1 MNDEVVE
8 DLKQFIAATVSQ
20 HVSEVV
26 GRLDK
31 VDGRLDKVDG
41 RLDRVERKID
51 DLSGYVAEALE
62 SSNEATDMQFKDHDK
77 HMTRLE
83 QKAA

>member
-20 HVSEVV
+20 NISEVV
-26 GRLDK
+26 ERLDK
-31 VDGRLDKVDG
+31 VDGRLDS
-41 RLDRVERKID
+41 VERKID

-62 SSNEATDMQFKDHDK
+62 SSNEATDMQLKDHNK
-77 HMTRLE
+77 RITRLE
-83 QKAA
+83 HKAA

>member
-1 MNDEVVE
+1 MVGRLDKV
-8 DLKQFIAATVSQ
+8 D
-20 HVSEVV
+20 

>member
-20 HVSEVV
+20 NIPEVV
-26 GRLDK
+26 ERLDK
-31 VDGRLDKVDG
+31 VDGRLDS
-41 RLDRVERKID
+41 VERKID

-62 SSNEATDMQFKDHDK
+62 SSNEATDMQLKDHNK
-77 HMTRLE
+77 RITRLE
-83 QKAA
+83 HKAA